1 MSKIEFIYFSD
12 EWNQEKSREDRAG
25 KIQPEGAESASAAK
39 DDSKGPW

>member
-25 KIQPEGAESASAAK
+25 EIQPEGAESASAA
-39 DDSKGPW
+39 